1 MKPGYTGL
9 RRVVKAAGFSMR
21 GFRSAWRNESAFRQE
36 CAIALILA
44 PCAFLLAANLAQA
57 ALLIAAT
64 GLVLVAELL
73 NSAVEAVVDRVGH
86 ERHELAGRAKDMGSA
101 AVFVSLVIM
110 VATWLLVAV
119 DRLA

>member
-1 MKPGYTGL
+1 MKPGHTGL

-36 CAIALILA
+36 CVIALILA

-110 VATWLLVAV
+110 VATWLLVAF